1 MSLSDHLFRG
11 GVLSGTSSV
20 LVFPVTGENAGEA
33 FQHPF
38 RYAP

>member
-11 GVLSGTSSV
+11 GVLRRTSSV
-20 LVFPVTGENAGEA
+20 LVFPGTGENAGAA